1 MTTIMSGLSRFER
14 IAMVAAVVS
23 VSMVAVVAFA
33 LRGCGDRDVTV
44 VMPVPDSVAAALLQK
59 DEAVRDTVAR
69 PVRRQRVRSKK
80 GAVSKEP
87 VGRDYF
93 SPAEDITGK

>member
-1 MTTIMSGLSRFER
+1 MSGQSRFER

-33 LRGCGDRDVTV
+33 LRGCGDRDVTAL
-44 VMPVPDSVAAALLQK
+44 MPVPDSVAAALLQK

-80 GAVSKEP
+80 GRFPKSQSGATIFLPQK
-87 VGRDYF
+87 
-93 SPAEDITGK
+93 I